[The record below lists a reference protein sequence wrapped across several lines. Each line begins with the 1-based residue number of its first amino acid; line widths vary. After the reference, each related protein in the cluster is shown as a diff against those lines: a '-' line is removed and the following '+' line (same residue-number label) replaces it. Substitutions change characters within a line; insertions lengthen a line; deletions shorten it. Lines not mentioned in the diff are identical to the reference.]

1 MRIFLLVAIV
11 SLYINTANR
20 IDTFIEKYVSQYES
34 DARLR
39 YNETCVYVPR
49 VMNLMI
55 NKYQNKSA
63 HDRRRDFFN
72 LLSMKHMM
80 LTYPDAFD
88 IRDKHVLS
96 NPYGD
101 MDYWDKCKRPVIP
114 VIIPDKLI
122 HEERKKEAL
131 VLIDFIV
138 DRKPDHIFTI
148 ADIDG
153 IQSEIFWVI
162 VNNQLF
168 TLLYYRD
175 SGTIEEYDAA
185 SFVESIAPDYVFDS
199 SLRLEMLLQED
210 GTLPAQ

>member
-1 MRIFLLVAIV
+1 M
-11 SLYINTANR
+11 
-20 IDTFIEKYVSQYES
+20 
-34 DARLR
+34 
-39 YNETCVYVPR
+39 
-49 VMNLMI
+49 
-55 NKYQNKSA
+55 
-63 HDRRRDFFN
+63 
-72 LLSMKHMM
+72 
-80 LTYPDAFD
+80 
-88 IRDKHVLS
+88 
-96 NPYGD
+96 
-101 MDYWDKCKRPVIP
+101 
-114 VIIPDKLI
+114 
-122 HEERKKEAL
+122 
-131 VLIDFIV
+131 
-138 DRKPDHIFTI
+138 I